1 MDSIE
6 IEWKTREEVMKDFQE
21 KTLWVESQAEKN
33 RETMEFYKND
43 FDAYETESKNFDL
56 GIKEL
61 NQKMKKVMNEKLDE
75 NIFQKELGDI

>member
-1 MDSIE
+1 
-6 IEWKTREEVMKDFQE
+6 
-21 KTLWVESQAEKN
+21 
-33 RETMEFYKND
+33 MEFYKND